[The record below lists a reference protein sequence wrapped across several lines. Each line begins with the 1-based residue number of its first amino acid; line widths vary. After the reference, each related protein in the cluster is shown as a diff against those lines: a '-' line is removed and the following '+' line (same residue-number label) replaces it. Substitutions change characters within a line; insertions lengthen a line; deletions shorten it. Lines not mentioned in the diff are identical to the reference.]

1 MDTPL
6 PQIISVNISPGGIP
20 KRAVEVAQ
28 VTSDGIVGDGHD
40 HDKHNTPMQAISLID
55 EEDLN
60 DLRREGFDVY
70 PGATGE
76 NLTIRGLNVAAL
88 DIGDRLHLHEGVELE
103 ITKVR
108 KPCYVLDA
116 ISPRLQRAIA
126 GRCGLLAKVI
136 TTGEIHPGEAIE
148 VRHAVPDPA

>member
-1 MDTPL
+1 MSRSL
-6 PQIISVNISPGGIP
+6 PTVVAVNISPGGIP
-20 KRAVEVAQ
+20 KRPTEVAQ
-28 VTSDGIVGDGHD
+28 VTSDGIVGDGHN

-55 EEDLN
+55 AQALD
-60 DLRREGFDVY
+60 DLRDQGFDVY

-76 NLTIRGLNVAAL
+76 NLTVRGLNVDAL
-88 DIGDRLHLHEGVELE
+88 HIGDRLHFNEGVELQ

-126 GRCGLLAKVI
+126 GRCGCYARVI
-136 TTGEIHPGEAIE
+136 TTGEIRAGETIQVHHAI
-148 VRHAVPDPA
+148 PDQV